1 MQTFEY
7 TVTDPVGLHARPAA
21 NLSRAATELA
31 STVRV
36 AKKDATKDA
45 DAKSMLGVMGLGIR
59 TGDTAVFT
67 VAGETEETDAE
78 ILQAFCAAEL

>member
-21 NLSRAATELA
+21 NLSRAATELT

-67 VAGETEETDAE
+67 VTGETEEADAE
-78 ILQAFCAAEL
+78 ILQAFCVAEL